1 MSLASSRV
9 RPSTRVPTITVVVA
23 SSPTHASPRLSRDS
37 HRDSHRRPDG
47 PSPTKPVPYVD
58 RLNVRCSTTR
68 ARGDDAPAL
77 ARGARCHDV
86 RPSHTDPFDGV
97 SSRARSH
104 LPIGL
109 ARHLNR
115 VMNDQ
120 RFRGRG
126 ARVTRERVTRRDA
139 TCCKARVDKFMESK
153 GAHRRFLAI
162 ERGASIIPR
171 DRKGRIDNSSRSKG
185 AHR

>member
-23 SSPTHASPRLSRDS
+23 SSTTRASPRLSRDS
-37 HRDSHRRPDG
+37 HRDSHRRHNG
-47 PSPTKPVPYVD
+47 PSPAKPVPYVGKLD
-58 RLNVRCSTTR
+58 VRCSTTR

-86 RPSHTDPFDGV
+86 RPSHTDLIDAFDGL

-115 VMNDQ
+115 VTNDQ

-126 ARVTRERVTRRDA
+126 ARVTRERVTRRNA
-139 TCCKARVDKFMESK
+139 TWCKARVDKFVESK
-153 GAHRRFLAI
+153 GVHR
-162 ERGASIIPR
+162 
-171 DRKGRIDNSSRSKG
+171 
-185 AHR
+185 